1 MPGGRC
7 HEPTAPGT
15 ACRHHDHRPGFVTF
29 HKDASVA
36 MGDLALTRQFL
47 LESQSRAIDSCDD
60 IAELRRLAKT
70 LLNAWSLQSDMTRH
84 YGAQALGIQRH
95 P

>member
-1 MPGGRC
+1 VSAA
-7 HEPTAPGT
+7 TGT
-15 ACRHHDHRPGFVTF
+15 ACRLHGRRPDFVTF
-29 HKDASVA
+29 HKADTFA

-70 LLNAWSLQSDMTRH
+70 LLNAWSMQTDMTRH
-84 YGAQALGIQRH
+84 YGAQALGIQRQS
-95 P
+95 